1 YGWVTRPTRWK
12 RHESGRRLGTMVELK
27 IATPSRAG
35 FVDITEAVNQAVA
48 SSRIAQGLCNL
59 FVPHTTCAVIVSE
72 NWDPDVTTD
81 MLKHLERLV
90 PRDGGF
96 RHGEG
101 NSQAH
106 ILSAMLSTSINI
118 PVAGAK
124 LRLGRWQGLMLAE
137 WDGPRERTVVVSVVK
152 AEG

>member
-1 YGWVTRPTRWK
+1 
-12 RHESGRRLGTMVELK
+12 MVEIQIK
-27 IATPSRAG
+27 TSARAEY
-35 FVDITEAVNQAVA
+35 VDITEKVNDALSELGVA
-48 SSRIAQGLCNL
+48 AGLCNL

-81 MLKHLERLV
+81 MLGHLERLV

-106 ILSAMLSTSINI
+106 ILSVMLSTSINI
-118 PVAGAK
+118 PVERKK
-124 LRLGRWQGLMLAE
+124 LRLGRWQGVMLAE
-137 WDGPRERTVVVSVVK
+137 FDGPRERTVIVSVVPAAK
-152 AEG
+152 SNGRGARHG

>member
-1 YGWVTRPTRWK
+1 
-12 RHESGRRLGTMVELK
+12 MVELK
-27 IATPSRAG
+27 IATSARAV
-35 FVDITEAVNQAVA
+35 FVDITDAVNQAVA
-48 SSRIAQGLCNL
+48 DTRVAQGLCNL

-72 NWDPDVTTD
+72 NWDPDVVTD
-81 MLKHLERLV
+81 MIAHLERMV
-90 PRDGGF
+90 PRNGGF

-118 PVAGAK
+118 PIAGGK
-124 LRLGRWQGLMLAE
+124 LRLGRWQGVMLAE

-152 AEG
+152 AED